1 MFFFFA
7 KNKTTNGNS
16 RVKGLIICG
25 FRQKFPQKSENRFQV
40 TGGRGQGAGS
50 REQGAGSRIIWS
62 WAADLKDLKDLKNFN
77 DLKVR
82 RPGLPLHLPTTKKIC

>member
-7 KNKTTNGNS
+7 KNKTSNGNS

-40 TGGRGQGAGS
+40 TGS
-50 REQGAGSRIIWS
+50 REQEAGSRIIWS
-62 WAADLKDLKDLKNFN
+62 WAADLKDLKDLKDFN